1 MYCVREL
8 ITEIS
13 QSSRPLALH
22 NGFIDL
28 IFLYQNFYAK
38 CPESLMKFLA
48 DVEEI
53 FSGGLYDTKYIAD
66 FHEHSAAS
74 FLEYLYKKA
83 LYNNTQAK
91 LSQSNKHLVLDF
103 DNSMRLSDFKM
114 DTFKPTVLNKQEQR
128 DKLCATYSVYGFC
141 TRIETCSKSHD
152 INLIIQTELNSASR
166 KKRSKLKSKSA
177 AANDA
182 NNAATTSDSASVQ
195 VEENTKQNQS
205 HSAGIDAFMTGFVLL
220 NYVNKFTKFK
230 VDPSESLM
238 NSTSIQF
245 SRICSLESH
254 FKNNIYLVGK
264 DYPLIVCKSNF
275 ASISLNHK
283 EKKERN
289 LEKLNT
295 LLKL

>member
-1 MYCVREL
+1 
-8 ITEIS
+8 
-13 QSSRPLALH
+13 
-22 NGFIDL
+22 
-28 IFLYQNFYAK
+28 
-38 CPESLMKFLA
+38 MKFLA

-91 LSQSNKHLVLDF
+91 LSQSNKHLVLEF

-114 DTFKPTVLNKQEQR
+114 ESCKSTVLNKQEQR

-166 KKRSKLKSKSA
+166 KKRSKLKSKPPA
-177 AANDA
+177 DNETPANDA
-182 NNAATTSDSASVQ
+182 NNLATTSDSASVQ
-195 VEENTKQNQS
+195 DEPTTKQNQS
-205 HSAGIDAFMTGFVLL
+205 HSAGIDAYMTGYVLL
-220 NYVNKFTKFK
+220 NYINKFTKFK
-230 VDPSESLM
+230 LDQEIEM
-238 NSTSIQF
+238 KNAGIQF
-245 SRICSLESH
+245 GRICSLESH

-289 LEKLNT
+289 LEKLN
-295 LLKL
+295 